1 MKVKV
6 GEYYRHKWN
15 KYILKVTK
23 VSLHTVELKTVYSGV
38 FESVKIENFDMNYEP
53 AITIYQWRKTIKELF
68 SFGEIQ
74 LFGDCVRVKVDD
86 TIIDFSINAD
96 KMLTVCFTDDVKE
109 AVDADINILRFLIED
124 ADDVIQSFADLFE

>member
-1 MKVKV
+1 MKAKV

-23 VSLHTVELKTVYSGV
+23 VTLHTVELKTVYSGV
-38 FESVKIENFDMNYEP
+38 AESVKVENFDANYEP

-68 SFGEIQ
+68 SFGDIQ

-86 TIIDFSINAD
+86 TVIDFSID
-96 KMLTVCFTDDVKE
+96 KDNMLTICFTDDIKE
-109 AVDADINILRFLIED
+109 AVEAETNVLRFLIED